1 MTLYT
6 PPPAPPRILFHLA
19 HTVRGAAM
27 LGGLLTGLYMA
38 VYAIAAAIARASG
51 VA

>member
-19 HTVRGAAM
+19 YAVLGATM
-27 LGGLLTGLYMA
+27 LGGLLIGLYMA
-38 VYAIAAAIARASG
+38 VYAIAAAMGAL
-51 VA
+51 

>member
-1 MTLYT
+1 MTLYI

-19 HTVRGAAM
+19 HAVLGCAM

-38 VYAIAAAIARASG
+38 VYAIAAAMGAL
-51 VA
+51 

>member
-19 HTVRGAAM
+19 HAVLCCAM
-27 LGGLLTGLYMA
+27 LGGLLVSLWFA
-38 VYAIAAAIARASG
+38 AYAIAAAM
-51 VA
+51 VAL